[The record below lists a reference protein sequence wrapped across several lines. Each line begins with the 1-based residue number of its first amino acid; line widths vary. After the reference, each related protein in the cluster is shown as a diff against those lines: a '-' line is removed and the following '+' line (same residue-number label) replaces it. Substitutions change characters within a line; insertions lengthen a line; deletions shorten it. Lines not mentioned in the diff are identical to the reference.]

1 MMGTYT
7 SSTPQS
13 IGTYT
18 DHNSLIDNLFESLVV
33 VVSNVLLFLLLLFVF
48 LFAFFFTVMKIFW
61 LYCCSIFSPFLHNR
75 IWILTFSTQQF
86 LTPSRSFFYLLPLS
100 VLNFFNSYFSCW
112 FLFLFLFFNSLF
124 LYYYTISLD
133 FTWFDLTWH
142 IWLDLS
148 LLKLIQIHLTWLA
161 LNWSI

>member
-1 MMGTYT
+1 MGTYT

-18 DHNSLIDNLFESLVV
+18 DHNSLIDNLFELLVV

-86 LTPSRSFFYLLPLS
+86 LTPSWSFFTFY
-100 VLNFFNSYFSCW
+100 
-112 FLFLFLFFNSLF
+112 LF
-124 LYYYTISLD
+124 LYLIFLTLIFRVDFYFYFYFLILCYYIIILFRLTLH
-133 FTWFDLTWH
+133 DLT
-142 IWLDLS
+142 
-148 LLKLIQIHLTWLA
+148 
-161 LNWSI
+161 